1 MRSSSAFCPT
11 CGEPTGHEAADG
23 EPGQA
28 AVKME
33 PAPPQLG
40 KPRHLAFGIAIVL
53 GVGLLI
59 SFVLARSAPPATLLI
74 TTTPAVEFKLRVASA
89 PDGETAEFDGALPLP
104 LRAGDYFLDVVPN
117 DRAYQRK
124 RLKVHLTSGQ
134 QLALPV
140 VLAPSSVRP

>member
-23 EPGQA
+23 EPGPA

-40 KPRHLAFGIAIVL
+40 KPRHLALGIAIVL

-74 TTTPAVEFKLRVASA
+74 TTTPAVGFKLRVASA
-89 PDGETAEFDGALPLP
+89 PDGETAEFDGALPIP
-104 LRAGDYFLDVVPN
+104 LRSGDYFLDVVPN

-124 RLKVHLTSGQ
+124 RLKVHLTRGQ